1 MALNLVR
8 NSRVLFTTNI
18 STATGAVLATGALA
32 SNTFE
37 IQVLDGFSFSQT
49 TNSETVSISEAGST
63 PNRGTRNFN
72 TSLAP
77 VDFSFTTYIRPSKP
91 ATTVVAEER
100 MLWNAL
106 LGNTA
111 IGTATSLGTV
121 TSVTRTGTAAAVTIV
136 GTGLASGALPTN
148 TVFTM
153 GGLAGVLAYEWNTPI
168 LVTSASATTII
179 GSYLTAPST
188 GTAPG
193 ALGTPTYQLSSWT
206 SHPAVAA
213 DTGKPGAYALVTA
226 AKSGVNQLQPFGLVV
241 AIDGATYL
249 LDNCALNQAQID
261 FGLDGIASIQWS
273 GNGTAIRT
281 AAATTFVD
289 SAPNTTLTGGFA
301 GVALLKVTT
310 ANYITNKLSTI
321 ALQSKIG
328 GVAGTTYNLAI
339 TGGNMVINNNIGY
352 ITPANLGVVN
362 VPIGYYTG
370 NLAISGSVTAYLHS
384 GSSPTNNTGQLL
396 TDILSGVSTASETK
410 YRMEIDIGGSN
421 IGSTRVEVE
430 MDGCSISVPTIE
442 TQQIVSTTINF
453 NAQGTTA
460 DQVDNTY
467 DITNTNQILVRYF
480 SA

>member
-1 MALNLVR
+1 MSLNLVR

-18 STATGAVLATGALA
+18 STATGAVVTTGALA
-32 SNTFE
+32 ANTFE
-37 IQVLDGFSFSQT
+37 LQVLDGFSFSQT

-63 PNRGTRNFN
+63 PNRGSRSFN

-91 ATTVVAEER
+91 STVVAEEQV
-100 MLWNAL
+100 LWNAL
-106 LGNTA
+106 LGATA
-111 IGTATSLGTV
+111 ISTATSLGTV
-121 TSVTRTGTAAAVTIV
+121 SSITRASTAAAVTIV
-136 GTGLASGALPTN
+136 GTGLASGALPAG

-153 GGLAGVLAYEWNTPI
+153 GGIGGTLAHEWNTPI
-168 LVTSASATTII
+168 LVSSASATTII

-193 ALGTPTYQLSSWT
+193 ALGTPTYQKSAWT
-206 SHPAVAA
+206 VHPAVAA
-213 DTGKPGAYALVTA
+213 DTAKPGAYALVTA
-226 AKSGVNQLQPFGLVV
+226 ANSGVNQLQPFGLVV

-281 AAATTFVD
+281 AAATTFAD

-301 GVALLKVTT
+301 GVALLKNTT

-321 ALQSKIG
+321 ALASNIG
-328 GVAGTTYNLAI
+328 GVSGTTYNLAI
-339 TGGNMVINNNIGY
+339 TGGSLVINNNIGY

-370 NLAISGSVTAYLHS
+370 NLSISGNVTAYLHS
-384 GSSPTNNTGQLL
+384 GSTPANNTGTLL
-396 TDILSGVSTASETK
+396 SNILSNVATAAETK
-410 YRMEIDIGGSN
+410 YRMQLDVGGS
-421 IGSTRVEVE
+421 GATTTHVEIE
-430 MDGCSISVPTIE
+430 LDGASISVPTIE

-453 NAQGTTA
+453 NAQGTSA
-460 DQVDNTY
+460 VLGDNTY
-467 DITNTNQILVRYF
+467 DITASNQIQVRYF

>member
-1 MALNLVR
+1 MSLNLVR

-18 STATGAVLATGALA
+18 STATGAVVTTGALA
-32 SNTFE
+32 ANTFE
-37 IQVLDGFSFSQT
+37 LQVLDGFSFSQT

-63 PNRGTRNFN
+63 PNRGSRSFN

-91 ATTVVAEER
+91 STVVAEEQV
-100 MLWNAL
+100 LWNAL
-106 LGNTA
+106 LGATA
-111 IGTATSLGTV
+111 ISTATSLGTV
-121 TSVTRTGTAAAVTIV
+121 SSITRASTAAAVTIV
-136 GTGLASGALPTN
+136 GTGLASSALPAG

-153 GGLAGVLAYEWNTPI
+153 GGIGGTLAHEWNTPI
-168 LVTSASATTII
+168 LVSSASATTIV

-193 ALGTPTYQLSSWT
+193 ALGTPTYQMSAWT
-206 SHPAVAA
+206 VHPAVAA
-213 DTGKPGAYALVTA
+213 DTAKPGAYALVTA
-226 AKSGVNQLQPFGLVV
+226 AKSGVNQLQPFGMVV

-281 AAATTFVD
+281 VAATTFAD
-289 SAPNTTLTGGFA
+289 SAPNTTLAGGFA
-301 GVALLKVTT
+301 GVALLKNTT

-321 ALQSKIG
+321 ALASNIG
-328 GVAGTTYNLAI
+328 GVSGTTYNLAI
-339 TGGNMVINNNIGY
+339 TGGSLVINNNIGY

-362 VPIGYYTG
+362 LPIGYYTG
-370 NLAISGSVTAYLHS
+370 NLSISGNVTAYLHS
-384 GSSPTNNTGQLL
+384 GSTPANNTGTLL
-396 TDILSGVSTASETK
+396 SDILNNVATAAETK
-410 YRMEIDIGGSN
+410 YRMQLDVGGS
-421 IGSTRVEVE
+421 GATTTHVELE
-430 MDGCSISVPTIE
+430 LDGASITVPTIE

-453 NAQGTTA
+453 NAQGTSA
-460 DQVDNTY
+460 VLGDNTY
-467 DITNTNQILVRYF
+467 DITASNQIQVRYF